1 MVILKAIWSC
11 AQLYTPA
18 IVVMKTELLA
28 LLLNVMEEGNNGS
41 NRHTGYKKVT
51 LSFFF
56 KCCAV
61 DLIYANLDF
70 EKLLMRFIL
79 KKTEISKLAWS

>member
-28 LLLNVMEEGNNGS
+28 LLFNVMEEGNNGS
-41 NRHTGYKKVT
+41 NRHTGYKKVALSLFLSVVPLISFMPIWT
-51 LSFFF
+51 LKS
-56 KCCAV
+56 
-61 DLIYANLDF
+61 Y
-70 EKLLMRFIL
+70 
-79 KKTEISKLAWS
+79 